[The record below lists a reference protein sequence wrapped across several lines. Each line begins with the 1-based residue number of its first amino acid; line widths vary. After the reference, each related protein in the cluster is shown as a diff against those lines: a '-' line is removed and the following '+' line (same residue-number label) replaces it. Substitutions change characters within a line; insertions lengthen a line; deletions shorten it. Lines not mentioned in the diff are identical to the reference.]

1 MWTIMFFPVKANF
14 KLIPL
19 LIILRGFHKRNSLF
33 LFSSFPGSFAP
44 PFSLDFH
51 LCLSVSLA
59 ILRMKILSNLTKH
72 SLWNVQKEEYLQI
85 RLLQIA
91 NCTEYTVYPLSH
103 SFILSLIHYQAQLS
117 PLLWNLLWSI
127 LPCSGGHT
135 FLSAPETCLKP
146 RDGLFLSLSLPQIVN
161 CLP

>member
-1 MWTIMFFPVKANF
+1 MALPNVKNNVFFPVKANF

-19 LIILRGFHKRNSLF
+19 LILLRGFHKRNSLF
-33 LFSSFPGSFAP
+33 LFSSFPRSFAP

-59 ILRMKILSNLTKH
+59 TLSMKILSNLTKR

-85 RLLQIA
+85 CLLQTA

-103 SFILSLIHYQAQLS
+103 SFILSLIHYQANGHHLYETFFDRAS
-117 PLLWNLLWSI
+117 HVVVATLFSVLLKHVWN
-127 LPCSGGHT
+127 PMMC
-135 FLSAPETCLKP
+135 FF
-146 RDGLFLSLSLPQIVN
+146 FLSLFPI
-161 CLP
+161 